1 MATPSYKERMRA
13 ARAEASAKRKA
24 RESAEQ
30 LARNT
35 MTEARRL
42 ALQAVIAGIKARGDK
57 PQLYSRGSLVAM
69 ANQSISPFLV
79 AQARLNL
86 IGRACAP
93 QTQAPLAQAVD
104 PPYECR
110 LPSKS

>member
-57 PQLYSRGSLVAM
+57 PQLFADRDPRWINMLAFVNG
-69 ANQSISPFLV
+69 
-79 AQARLNL
+79 
-86 IGRACAP
+86 P
-93 QTQAPLAQAVD
+93 QEFA
-104 PPYECR
+104 
-110 LPSKS
+110 